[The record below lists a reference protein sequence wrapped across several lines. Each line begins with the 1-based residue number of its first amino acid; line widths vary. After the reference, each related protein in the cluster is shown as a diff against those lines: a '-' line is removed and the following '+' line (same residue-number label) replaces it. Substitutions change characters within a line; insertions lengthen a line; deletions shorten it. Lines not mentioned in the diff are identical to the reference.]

1 MLRQPRRRPDAA
13 AGSDSTGQPSQ
24 GNDPPMGTASAAA
37 GEVSPAHQGTHRSQQ
52 PSLRPVRARA
62 RASTRVLAWRTSK
75 PEALRQAVRECGG
88 QSTSIMW
95 QQSRPSKK
103 KEKFMKPA
111 RGFETPTFANFQAKR
126 RQEASH
132 ARQNRKIYIPVTSAI
147 RVRAAVNDLHLERQA
162 EATASP
168 SDPARRAGCWTH
180 EKRPKLP

>member
-88 QSTSIMW
+88 QSTS
-95 QQSRPSKK
+95 SRCP
-103 KEKFMKPA
+103 
-111 RGFETPTFANFQAKR
+111 GQAN
-126 RQEASH
+126 
-132 ARQNRKIYIPVTSAI
+132 IT
-147 RVRAAVNDLHLERQA
+147 
-162 EATASP
+162 
-168 SDPARRAGCWTH
+168 
-180 EKRPKLP
+180 RPEVFNPDWE